1 MCAAGVLA
9 PKRTRYSRIWR
20 QLGFRAR
27 ARRPSRVSWSPR
39 LGNDEGFAAR
49 PSQTRT
55 ARTRAMA
62 RGKSTRRGVGHVACA
77 CALALARACAPTRAR
92 AQAPSPKTNSPQAA
106 PGLVEAD
113 RGVVETAP
121 PAIISLPVV
130 LAPVP
135 DLDRDDEAGVA
146 ARARLREAH
155 APRESPVAEDRGA
168 PGVSGPRR
176 RFSDDSVEKTSNCY
190 LKECAH
196 AIYGQPTIGAGSPM
210 PYPKVVRGVSAPW
223 CLLNQPPT
231 CVCFGP
237 FTYLRPWGYYCVVV
251 VPPKNTPSPPP
262 PIESPSPPPIESPS
276 PPPIETPSP
285 PPSPPQA
292 QCGDP
297 PVGFTCDASPG
308 GVDPCGFCVFVN
320 GVRSCCC
327 DAECETV
334 FGDCCAD
341 KSSCCDERRTL
352 QVGKRRERASAARI
366 EARARRG

>member
-1 MCAAGVLA
+1 
-9 PKRTRYSRIWR
+9 
-20 QLGFRAR
+20 
-27 ARRPSRVSWSPR
+27 
-39 LGNDEGFAAR
+39 
-49 PSQTRT
+49 
-55 ARTRAMA
+55 MA

-77 CALALARACAPTRAR
+77 CALALALACAPTRAR

-113 RGVVETAP
+113 RGVVQTAP

-155 APRESPVAEDRGA
+155 APRESPVAEHRGA
-168 PGVSGPRR
+168 PGVSGPRGR
-176 RFSDDSVEKTSNCY
+176 EFSDDSVEKTSDAGSYAYHDDWHSTSVDAASNCY
-190 LKECAH
+190 SKECSN
-196 AIYGQPTIGAGSPM
+196 AIYGQPTIGAGSPLR
-210 PYPKVVRGVSAPW
+210 YPKVVRGVSAPR
-223 CLLNQPPT
+223 CLLNHPPT

-237 FTYLRPWGYYCVVV
+237 FTYVRPWGYYCVL

-262 PIESPSPPPIESPS
+262 LIETPS

-285 PPSPPQA
+285 PPIETPSPPPIETPTPPPSPLQA

-297 PVGFTCDASPG
+297 PVGFTCDASTG
-308 GVDPCGFCVFVN
+308 VVDPCGVGGLGLCVFVD

-341 KSSCCDERRTL
+341 KRSCCDERRKV

>member
-1 MCAAGVLA
+1 
-9 PKRTRYSRIWR
+9 
-20 QLGFRAR
+20 
-27 ARRPSRVSWSPR
+27 
-39 LGNDEGFAAR
+39 
-49 PSQTRT
+49 
-55 ARTRAMA
+55 MA

-77 CALALARACAPTRAR
+77 CACALALACAPTRAR

-155 APRESPVAEDRGA
+155 APRESPVAEHRGA
-168 PGVSGPRR
+168 PGVSGR
-176 RFSDDSVEKTSNCY
+176 RFSDDSVEKTSDAGSYAYHDDWHFTSVDAASNCY
-190 LKECAH
+190 SKECSN
-196 AIYGQPTIGAGSPM
+196 AIYGQPTIGAGSPLR
-210 PYPKVVRGVSAPW
+210 YPKVVRGVSAPR
-223 CLLNQPPT
+223 CLLNHLPT

-237 FTYLRPWGYYCVVV
+237 FTYVRPWGYYCVL

-262 PIESPSPPPIESPS
+262 PIETPS
-276 PPPIETPSP
+276 PPPIETPTP
-285 PPSPPQA
+285 PPSPLQA

-297 PVGFTCDASPG
+297 PVGFTCDASTG
-308 GVDPCGFCVFVN
+308 VVDPCGVGGLGLCVFVD

-341 KSSCCDERRTL
+341 KRSCCDERRKV